1 MQDKPRGRPSVA
13 PSERRAICPHRLR
26 GSLLDAV
33 TARADALGVT
43 PREAHEQALAMW
55 LAAHP

>member
-1 MQDKPRGRPSVA
+1 MDKRGPGRPFIE

-33 TARADALGVT
+33 AARADSLGVT